1 MEINSSSMIRQFEQ
15 CVKTEL
21 TIMLHRIC
29 ENEKLN
35 FDDIKEKYLDNIN
48 LENDIPIKKKKN
60 FKRTT

>member
-35 FDDIKEKYLDNIN
+35 FDDIK
-48 LENDIPIKKKKN
+48 
-60 FKRTT
+60 